1 MHSKIE
7 CVYFTT
13 NGIAFQYLFAKM
25 LHFFAVFC
33 GMLANVVCVL
43 QVEQGVL
50 KKVFHTLCCKLNKVV
65 AKTCKTLPRGCVFVV
80 FVAKKKALPNGK
92 ALC

>member
-1 MHSKIE
+1 
-7 CVYFTT
+7 
-13 NGIAFQYLFAKM
+13 
-25 LHFFAVFC
+25 
-33 GMLANVVCVL
+33 MLANVVCVL